1 MAVFDTLKKDKTE
14 LEGTE
19 EYEVFNIHDLDPED
33 KYTGQPFLT
42 NIREVEF
49 PDDETGEMVKKY
61 SAVLWIHDH
70 ANKEKVKCRINLKS
84 MNDNV
89 SFFKK
94 SLGYDII
101 DSIEELHE
109 PGTAGLNDIYTMS
122 FSELQTYINKL
133 KTITVTIKAHAGEI
147 PYNTFRIIKAEAA
160 AA

>member
-1 MAVFDTLKKDKTE
+1 MGVFDTLKKDKTE

-19 EYEVFNIHDLDPED
+19 EYEVFSVHDLDPET

-42 NIREVEF
+42 SIREVEF
-49 PDDETGEMVKKY
+49 ADDKTSEMVKKY

-70 ANKEKVKCRINLKS
+70 ANEEKVKCRINLKS
-84 MNDNV
+84 MNDKV

-122 FSELQTYINKL
+122 FSELQSYINSL
-133 KTITVTIKAHAGEI
+133 KSVTVLIKAHSGEI
-147 PYNTFRIIKAEAA
+147 PYNTFRILEAKAA
-160 AA
+160 A